1 LPPDLQK
8 TLVETVR
15 DMCAEARVAA
25 KAQELEQRKAA
36 MAQGIEFFQLSDK
49 EMMTL
54 KNQAS
59 AVHQKFAP
67 EINKLQAGDKYRPEN
82 FLLEV
87 QKYMGYT
94 K

>member
-1 LPPDLQK
+1 ML
-8 TLVETVR
+8 
-15 DMCAEARVAA
+15 
-25 KAQELEQRKAA
+25 
-36 MAQGIEFFQLSDK
+36 I
-49 EMMTL
+49 L
-54 KNQAS
+54 KNQAD

-67 EINKLQAGDKYRPEN
+67 EINQLHAGDKYRPDN